1 MKKMQKV
8 PWNKSLKVKN
18 LLIIILVGISSVYIV
33 AQCVDHRISWG
44 ILSMLIFVILLL
56 LIGAVMLP
64 LRIEMTDSELVL
76 HKIVGKLSIPYDQI
90 EIIASYN
97 LNVAHSIPVYGYAGY
112 TGLFRNEE
120 VGRFK
125 AYIGDYRETFFI
137 RTRKGKNYVW
147 SCINHKE
154 LIREVN
160 EMRRISQRNK

>member
-1 MKKMQKV
+1 M
-8 PWNKSLKVKN
+8 
-18 LLIIILVGISSVYIV
+18 
-33 AQCVDHRISWG
+33 QCVENRISWG
-44 ILSMLIFVILLL
+44 ILFILVFVFFIWI
-56 LIGAVMLP
+56 IGVAMLP

-76 HKIVGKLSIPYDQI
+76 HKVVGKLSIPYDQI

-97 LNVAHSIPVYGYAGY
+97 LNMAHSISVYGNAGY

-160 EMRRISQRNK
+160 EMRRISQRDK